1 MKKLEHVY
9 AGHINRYM
17 YRRHHEILAT
27 YNQRRKETGEG
38 SASDLFRECVE
49 YVAGYTADA
58 ILDRCLY
65 ISSLTKGN
73 RVGRLV
79 HHASLIKNHPKA
91 LHELANVLA
100 MYDRE
105 EKHQL
110 YQYKK
115 QQDESFAPDMPD
127 VETFLLRCIVEGVE
141 AFINKGGDV

>member
-27 YNQRRKETGEG
+27 YNERRKETGQG

-49 YVAGYTADA
+49 YVARYTSDA
-58 ILDRCLY
+58 ILDRCRY
-65 ISSLTKGN
+65 VSSLTNGN

-79 HHASLIKNHPKA
+79 YHAHLMRDHPKT
-91 LHELANVLA
+91 LHEFANVLA

-110 YQYKK
+110 YQYKQ
-115 QQDESFAPDMPD
+115 QQDKSFDPDMPD

-141 AFINKGGDV
+141 SFIEGGGV